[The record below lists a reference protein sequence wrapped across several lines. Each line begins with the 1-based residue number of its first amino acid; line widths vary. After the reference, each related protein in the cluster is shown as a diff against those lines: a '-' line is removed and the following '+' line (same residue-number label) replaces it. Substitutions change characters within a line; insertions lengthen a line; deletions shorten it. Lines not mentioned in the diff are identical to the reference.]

1 MKSAELSRLRFHRT
15 FARIASASV
24 VLLGGL
30 ALVGW
35 VLHVEALKRIIP
47 GSDPMKPNMAT
58 TILFCGAALLVLS
71 RKRLTRP
78 TRICTAAIATTVII
92 LSALTIGEYFLDWDL
107 GIEQWLIG
115 NAPVDAE
122 IPHPG
127 RMAPITAACFV
138 LVGVALFA
146 ASRQMQKRARLRLV
160 GGLGGTL
167 TAAGAVPLIGF
178 LLEMLFGPS
187 WNYMGV
193 TSTGIAGAIA
203 FLLLGVGLLAL
214 LRSNAHLRWSLDG
227 FTTAGFAS
235 GFTLMIL
242 AAGLTYNF
250 TVKMQQ
256 AAMQVGHAQEIRR
269 QLNETEARLLEL
281 EHEQRSY
288 IITADERLLDG
299 WAAKESEIRDHLRKL
314 QGLEVDNSGQQ
325 KVLRQLAVL
334 VSKRINRAKQTT
346 EIRRERGLPAAQEM
360 IATETG
366 GVLLEQS
373 RGLIQAIESNGD
385 ARLRESQTQSDLAS
399 QAVFLMLPLGVFVCF
414 AIISLGVFFLNS
426 GMGERKTAERE
437 LRESEERYRSLFE
450 SNPNPMWVYDIETLS
465 FLAVNGAAVGHYG
478 YSQEEFLAMTIK
490 DIRPTEDIPDLMKS
504 LAGETGDVNHSSQW
518 RHCTKDRTMID
529 VEITSHDLI
538 WLGRRARLVLI
549 NDITERKQA
558 EKHLAQMEGR
568 YRGLLEAAPD
578 AMVVVNQ
585 GGEIV
590 LLNLQAEKQ
599 FGYRRDELVGQKVK
613 NIIPDGFAERLVAD
627 DLRSA
632 EDALAQQ
639 IGTGIELTGRRKNG
653 SDFPIEI
660 MLSPLESADGILV
673 TAAIRDITERKQAED
688 RLRQQARLLNLAH
701 DAIMVRDMEDRVEF
715 WNHGAEDLYGWTAA
729 EVQGRKASTFLY
741 QDEPASSAAA
751 RADVIEKGK
760 WTGEC
765 KHNCKDGGT
774 TTVRSRWTLVR
785 DELAAPKSILI
796 INTDVTEQRKL
807 ETHLLRAQRLE
818 SIGTLASGVAHDL
831 NNILTPILICT
842 EVLKGNPTR
851 EDLPPLISMIEE
863 SARRG
868 ANVVKQ
874 VLTFARG
881 IEGERVVIKP
891 SHLIQEMIDIAQK
904 TFPKTIEI
912 LSRYPNDLWSI
923 KGDPTQLHQVLLN
936 LSVNARDVMLNGGSL
951 TLAAENF
958 NVDENY
964 ASMMPGAKPGPHV
977 MLRVTD
983 TGRGMPRAMIDKIF
997 DPFFTT
1003 KEVGKGTG
1011 LGLSTTLGI
1020 VKSHGGFVSVYSEP
1034 GKGTT
1039 FKVFLPAATIQ
1050 DDLQQSKTSVVPI
1063 QRNGH
1068 GQLILVVDDEPNILG
1083 VTKMILEKHRYDVVS
1098 ASDGPEAL
1106 AIFAQQMKSIS
1117 LVLTDLS
1124 MPYMDGIA
1132 LVRSL
1137 KKMRPEL
1144 SIVASTGQGEQAS
1157 VGELQSLG
1165 VKNFLSKPYNTER
1178 LLATLDDALHG
1189 RESESP
1195 RVQSA

>member
-1 MKSAELSRLRFHRT
+1 
-15 FARIASASV
+15 
-24 VLLGGL
+24 
-30 ALVGW
+30 
-35 VLHVEALKRIIP
+35 
-47 GSDPMKPNMAT
+47 
-58 TILFCGAALLVLS
+58 
-71 RKRLTRP
+71 
-78 TRICTAAIATTVII
+78 
-92 LSALTIGEYFLDWDL
+92 
-107 GIEQWLIG
+107 
-115 NAPVDAE
+115 
-122 IPHPG
+122 
-127 RMAPITAACFV
+127 
-138 LVGVALFA
+138 
-146 ASRQMQKRARLRLV
+146 
-160 GGLGGTL
+160 
-167 TAAGAVPLIGF
+167 
-178 LLEMLFGPS
+178 
-187 WNYMGV
+187 MGV
-193 TSTGIAGAIA
+193 TPSGLAGALA
-203 FLLLGVGLLAL
+203 FLLFGIGLLAL
-214 LRSNAHLRWSLDG
+214 LRSNAHLTWSLG
-227 FTTAGFAS
+227 GLTTAGFGS
-235 GFTLMIL
+235 GFALMIV

-256 AAMQVGHAQEIRR
+256 AAKQVGYTQEIRR
-269 QLNETEARLLEL
+269 ELNETDGRLLEL

-288 IITADERLLDG
+288 IITANERLLDG
-299 WAAKESEIRDHLRKL
+299 WGAKEAEIRGHLRKL
-314 QGLEVDNSGQQ
+314 QELEVNNSAQQ

-334 VSKRINRAKQTT
+334 VSKRIDRAKQTA

-360 IATETG
+360 IATG
-366 GVLLEQS
+366 VGVVLLEQS
-373 RGLIQAIESNGD
+373 RALIQAIENDED

-399 QAVFLMLPLGVFVCF
+399 RAVFLMLPLGVFVCF

-450 SNPNPMWVYDIETLS
+450 SNPNPMWVYDVETLS

-490 DIRPTEDIPDLMKS
+490 DIRPTEDIPDLMES
-504 LAGETGDVNHSSQW
+504 LAEETGDVNHSREW

-538 WLGRRARLVLI
+538 WLRRRARLVLV

-613 NIIPDGFAERLVAD
+613 NIIPEGFAERLVAD

-660 MLSPLESADGILV
+660 MLSPLESADAILV

-741 QDEPASSAAA
+741 QDEPGSSAAA

-765 KHNCKDGGT
+765 RHNRKDGGT

-796 INTDVTEQRKL
+796 INTDVTEQREL
-807 ETHLLRAQRLE
+807 EMHLLRAQRLE

-842 EVLKGNPTR
+842 EVLKGNPTQ
-851 EDLPPLISMIEE
+851 EDLPRLISMIEE

-868 ANVVKQ
+868 AHVVKQ

-912 LSRYPNDLWSI
+912 LSRYPSELWSI

-936 LSVNARDVMLNGGSL
+936 LSVNARDAMLNGGRL

-958 NVDENY
+958 DVDENY
-964 ASMMPGAKPGPHV
+964 ATMMPGAKPGPYV
-977 MLRVTD
+977 MLGVTD
-983 TGRGMPRAMIDKIF
+983 TGRGMPQAMIDKIF

-1020 VKSHGGFVSVYSEP
+1020 VKSHGGFISVYSEP
-1034 GKGTT
+1034 SKGTT
-1039 FKVFLPAATIQ
+1039 FKVFLPATVIR
-1050 DDLQQSKTSVVPI
+1050 DDLQQSETSVVPI
-1063 QRNGH
+1063 QANGE

-1106 AIFAQQMKSIS
+1106 AIFAQRMQAIS

-1137 KKMRPEL
+1137 KKMRPDL

-1157 VGELQSLG
+1157 VAELQSLG
-1165 VKNFLSKPYNTER
+1165 VKNFLTKPYNTER
-1178 LLATLDDALHG
+1178 LLATLDDTLHG
-1189 RESESP
+1189 RDGGSP
-1195 RVQSA
+1195 GVQTNQGS

>member
-1 MKSAELSRLRFHRT
+1 
-15 FARIASASV
+15 
-24 VLLGGL
+24 
-30 ALVGW
+30 
-35 VLHVEALKRIIP
+35 
-47 GSDPMKPNMAT
+47 
-58 TILFCGAALLVLS
+58 
-71 RKRLTRP
+71 
-78 TRICTAAIATTVII
+78 
-92 LSALTIGEYFLDWDL
+92 
-107 GIEQWLIG
+107 
-115 NAPVDAE
+115 
-122 IPHPG
+122 
-127 RMAPITAACFV
+127 
-138 LVGVALFA
+138 
-146 ASRQMQKRARLRLV
+146 
-160 GGLGGTL
+160 
-167 TAAGAVPLIGF
+167 
-178 LLEMLFGPS
+178 
-187 WNYMGV
+187 
-193 TSTGIAGAIA
+193 
-203 FLLLGVGLLAL
+203 
-214 LRSNAHLRWSLDG
+214 
-227 FTTAGFAS
+227 
-235 GFTLMIL
+235 
-242 AAGLTYNF
+242 
-250 TVKMQQ
+250 
-256 AAMQVGHAQEIRR
+256 
-269 QLNETEARLLEL
+269 
-281 EHEQRSY
+281 
-288 IITADERLLDG
+288 
-299 WAAKESEIRDHLRKL
+299 
-314 QGLEVDNSGQQ
+314 
-325 KVLRQLAVL
+325 
-334 VSKRINRAKQTT
+334 
-346 EIRRERGLPAAQEM
+346 
-360 IATETG
+360 
-366 GVLLEQS
+366 
-373 RGLIQAIESNGD
+373 
-385 ARLRESQTQSDLAS
+385 
-399 QAVFLMLPLGVFVCF
+399 
-414 AIISLGVFFLNS
+414 
-426 GMGERKTAERE
+426 
-437 LRESEERYRSLFE
+437 
-450 SNPNPMWVYDIETLS
+450 MWVYDIETLS
-465 FLAVNGAAVGHYG
+465 FLAVNSTAVGHYG
-478 YSQEEFLAMTIK
+478 YSQEEFLAMTLK
-490 DIRPTEDIPDLMKS
+490 DIRPPEDIPALMEDLSEKTDDANNS
-504 LAGETGDVNHSSQW
+504 AEW
-518 RHCTKDRTMID
+518 RHRKKDGTLID
-529 VEITSHDLI
+529 VEITSHELI
-538 WLGRRARLVLI
+538 WIGRLAKLVLI
-549 NDITERKQA
+549 NDITKRKDA

-613 NIIPDGFAERLVAD
+613 NIIPEGFAERLVAD

-715 WNHGAEDLYGWTAA
+715 WNHGAENLYGWTAA

-741 QDEPASSAAA
+741 QDEPGSTAAA

-760 WTGEC
+760 WAGEC
-765 KHNCKDGGT
+765 THNCKDGGT
-774 TTVRSRWTLVR
+774 YHGSQSLDPCPGCVGSAQIHSDHKHRRDRAKETRNTSAARATPRKYRHACQRRRARPEQHSHADSNVRGSAPPANPAPDDIPALV
-785 DELAAPKSILI
+785 S
-796 INTDVTEQRKL
+796 T
-807 ETHLLRAQRLE
+807 
-818 SIGTLASGVAHDL
+818 
-831 NNILTPILICT
+831 
-842 EVLKGNPTR
+842 
-851 EDLPPLISMIEE
+851 IEE

-936 LSVNARDVMLNGGSL
+936 LSVNARDAMFNGGRL

-958 NVDENY
+958 DVDENY

-983 TGRGMPRAMIDKIF
+983 TGRGMPPAMIDKIF

-1020 VKSHGGFVSVYSEP
+1020 VKSHGGFISVYSEP
-1034 GKGTT
+1034 SKGTT
-1039 FKVFLPAATIQ
+1039 FKVFLPATVIQ
-1050 DDLQQSKTSVVPI
+1050 EDLQQSKTSVVPI
-1063 QRNGH
+1063 QGNGH

-1106 AIFAQQMKSIS
+1106 AIFAQRMQAIS

-1137 KKMRPEL
+1137 KKMRPDL
-1144 SIVASTGQGEQAS
+1144 SIVASTGQGEQAG
-1157 VGELQSLG
+1157 VAELQSLG
-1165 VKNFLSKPYNTER
+1165 VKNFLTKPYNTER
-1178 LLATLDDALHG
+1178 LLATLDDTLHG
-1189 RESESP
+1189 RDSESP
-1195 RVQSA
+1195 EVQTTSG